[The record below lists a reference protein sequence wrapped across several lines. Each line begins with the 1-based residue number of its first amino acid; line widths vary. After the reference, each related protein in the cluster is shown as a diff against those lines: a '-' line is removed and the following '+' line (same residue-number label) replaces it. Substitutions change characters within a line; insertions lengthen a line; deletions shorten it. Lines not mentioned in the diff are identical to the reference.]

1 MVWGENCSRPSGG
14 WVTGSSLTNSLTSP
28 HSSKA
33 KISEFVMEGI
43 KDPVVGVTDEN
54 SPLLSIQ
61 GDSNNGSKD
70 RFSAS
75 SNSR

>member
-1 MVWGENCSRPSGG
+1 MNIV
-14 WVTGSSLTNSLTSP
+14 
-28 HSSKA
+28 
-33 KISEFVMEGI
+33 VMEGI